1 MDKDIKSIMKR
12 FANERKKFGTQEKL
26 AEIVGIN
33 AKTIS
38 AFENGR
44 RTPSLSTFIK
54 MCNAIDADMNY
65 ILEIE
70 RKNKK

>member
-12 FANERKKFGTQEKL
+12 FATERKKFGTQEKV

-44 RTPSLSTFIK
+44 RTPSLLTFLK
-54 MCNAIDADMNY
+54 MCDAINADMNY

-70 RKNKK
+70 REDKV

>member
-1 MDKDIKSIMKR
+1 MNKDIKSIMKR
-12 FANERKKFGTQEKL
+12 FATERKKFGTQEKV
-26 AEIVGIN
+26 AEIVGVN

-44 RTPSLSTFIK
+44 RTPSLLTFLK
-54 MCNAIDADMNY
+54 MCDAINVDMNY

-70 RKNKK
+70 RKNEK